1 MGFIP
6 DFPLYKGYKS
16 SPLSPPK
23 EQMPV
28 TYLDHLTGSSNVI
41 LSLKKKIKLNK
52 HLETFNY
59 ANYEREQTSD
69 SSTGT
74 ISVC

>member
-41 LSLKKKIKLNK
+41 LSLKKKNKIK
-52 HLETFNY
+52 
-59 ANYEREQTSD
+59 
-69 SSTGT
+69 
-74 ISVC
+74 